1 MRKQI
6 LFLIVIVSSTIYAF
20 AGNDNI
26 SPNDNRN
33 NLNIEIDSLALK
45 IVELNDRL
53 NMLEQRTIYQKAL
66 VQLVLILNDA
76 KILKNSIDIFDNTLL
91 VFEVHDYLKKKT
103 KKALMPTID
112 NFQKSAELNIE
123 ELKNWKI
130 IFDFQI
136 SLNSFT
142 EEETELLS
150 NRYEAALIA
159 MNLVSSSI
167 NSVYSKL
174 D

>member
-1 MRKQI
+1 
-6 LFLIVIVSSTIYAF
+6 
-20 AGNDNI
+20 
-26 SPNDNRN
+26 
-33 NLNIEIDSLALK
+33 
-45 IVELNDRL
+45 
-53 NMLEQRTIYQKAL
+53 MLEQKTIYQKVLA
-66 VQLVLILNDA
+66 QIVLILNDA
-76 KILKNSIDIFDNTLL
+76 KILRNSIDIFDNTLL
-91 VFEVHDYLKKKT
+91 VFGVHDYLKKKT
-103 KKALMPTID
+103 KKSLMPTID
-112 NFQKSAELNIE
+112 NFQKSAELNTE

-130 IFDFQI
+130 IFDFQN
-136 SLNSFT
+136 SLNTFT